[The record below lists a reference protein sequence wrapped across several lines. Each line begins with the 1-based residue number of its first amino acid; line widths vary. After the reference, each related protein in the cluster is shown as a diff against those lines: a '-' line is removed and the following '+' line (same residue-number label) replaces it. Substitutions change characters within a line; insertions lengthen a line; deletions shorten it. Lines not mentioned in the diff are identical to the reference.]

1 MGSKALQR
9 CIHETTYCTV
19 NESIYCSISICFP
32 RLGDDECGD
41 DKRGDDRRG
50 DDRRGDAWG
59 TLGAN
64 TAWSTQTFGAYLL
77 PLRAL

>member
-1 MGSKALQR
+1 MY
-9 CIHETTYCTV
+9 IDT
-19 NESIYCSISICFP
+19 CFP
-32 RLGDDECGD
+32 RLVDDECGD

-64 TAWSTQTFGAYLL
+64 TAWSTQTLGAYLL
-77 PLRAL
+77 PLRALEASPLRATERPRPNR